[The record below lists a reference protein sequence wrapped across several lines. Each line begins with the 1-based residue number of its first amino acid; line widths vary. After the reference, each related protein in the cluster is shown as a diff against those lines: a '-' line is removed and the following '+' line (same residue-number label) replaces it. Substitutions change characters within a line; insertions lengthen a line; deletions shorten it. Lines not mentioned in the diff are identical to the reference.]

1 MRNVFMWV
9 CPCGCVHV
17 DVSIWHDHELGTI
30 SLFFLKILIDVS
42 APNIG
47 SSLLFPFQF
56 QTTACGRRS
65 GNLMYQVMDG
75 AVRRLK
81 RPELRGKNFPGSRE
95 FVALT
100 NTRQKLC

>member
-1 MRNVFMWV
+1 MGVSMWV
-9 CPCGCVHV
+9 FPYGMTMNLV
-17 DVSIWHDHELGTI
+17 L

-42 APNIG
+42 VPNIG

-65 GNLMYQVMDG
+65 GNLMYQVMMDG
-75 AVRRLK
+75 AIRGLN